1 MAKGSGIRFTLPSS
15 DELFKT
21 EKAREEEK
29 LEKVV
34 NLPLQAISDFPGHP
48 FKVRDDKEMQDLA
61 DSVREF
67 GVLVPALVRP
77 KGDGYEMVAG
87 HRRKRAVELS
97 GRSELP
103 CIIRDFTEEEAT
115 IIMVDSNLQ
124 REHILPSEKALAYKM
139 KLEAMKRQA
148 GRPGKDNYSPVENN
162 FSHKTSSEEL
172 AASVGESK
180 NQIFRYIRLTELIQ
194 PIMDMVDEGKIA
206 FRPAVELSY
215 IPKDLQETL
224 WDAMACEDCTPSLA
238 QALKMKTFAKERRLS
253 EDVIFSI
260 LQEEK
265 PNQIE
270 QFKIP
275 KKRLSKYFP
284 EGTSAKKMEDTI
296 LKALEQYLKRQRSM
310 ER

>member
-21 EKAREEEK
+21 EEAREEEK

-48 FKVRDDKEMQDLA
+48 FKVRDDKEMQDLV

-97 GRSELP
+97 GRSEIP

-139 KLEAMKRQA
+139 KLEAMKRQ
-148 GRPGKDNYSPVENN
+148 GQRNDLTSDPVGPKFRSN
-162 FSHKTSSEEL
+162 EEL
-172 AASVGESK
+172 AKKSEESVT
-180 NQIFRYIRLTELIQ
+180 QIKRYIRLTELIQ
-194 PIMDMVDEGKIA
+194 PIMDMVDDGKIA

-224 WDAMACEDCTPSLA
+224 LDAMECEDCTPSLA
-238 QALKMKTFAKERRLS
+238 QALKMKSFAKEGRLS

>member
-1 MAKGSGIRFTLPSS
+1 MAKGSGIRLTLPSS

-21 EKAREEEK
+21 EEVREEEK

-61 DSVREF
+61 DSVRDF

-77 KGDGYEMVAG
+77 KGEGYEMVAG

-97 GRSELP
+97 GRSEIP
-103 CIIRDFTEEEAT
+103 CIIRDFTDEEAT

-139 KLEAMKRQA
+139 KLEAMKRQ
-148 GRPGKDNYSPVENN
+148 GRRTDLTSVPVAQK
-162 FSHKTSSEEL
+162 SKKTSREL
-172 AASVGESK
+172 LGEQVGESQD
-180 NQIFRYIRLTELIQ
+180 QIRRYIRLTELIQ

-238 QALKMKTFAKERRLS
+238 QAVKMKTFAKEGRLS

-296 LKALEQYLKRQRSM
+296 LKALEQYLKRQRGM

>member
-21 EKAREEEK
+21 EEAREEEK

-61 DSVREF
+61 DSVRDF

-77 KGDGYEMVAG
+77 KGDGYEMIAG

-97 GRSELP
+97 GRSEIP

-139 KLEAMKRQA
+139 KLEAMKRQ
-148 GRPGKDNYSPVENN
+148 GQRNDLTSDPVGPKFRSN
-162 FSHKTSSEEL
+162 EEL
-172 AASVGESK
+172 AKISEESVT
-180 NQIFRYIRLTELIQ
+180 QIKRYIRLTELIQ
-194 PIMDMVDEGKIA
+194 PIMDMVDDGKIA

-224 WDAMACEDCTPSLA
+224 LDAMECEDCTPSLA
-238 QALKMKTFAKERRLS
+238 QALKMKSFAKEGRLS

>member
-21 EKAREEEK
+21 EEAREEEK

-61 DSVREF
+61 DSVRDF

-77 KGDGYEMVAG
+77 KGDGYEMIAG

-97 GRSELP
+97 GRSEIP

-139 KLEAMKRQA
+139 KLEAMKRQ
-148 GRPGKDNYSPVENN
+148 GQRNDLTSDPVGPKFRSN
-162 FSHKTSSEEL
+162 EEL
-172 AASVGESK
+172 AKKSEESVT
-180 NQIFRYIRLTELIQ
+180 QIKRYIRLTELIQ
-194 PIMDMVDEGKIA
+194 PIMDMVDDGKIA

-224 WDAMACEDCTPSLA
+224 LDAMECEDCTPSLA
-238 QALKMKTFAKERRLS
+238 QALKMKSFAKEGRLS

-275 KKRLSKYFP
+275 KKRLSRYFP

>member
-21 EKAREEEK
+21 EEAREEEK

-61 DSVREF
+61 DSVRDF

-77 KGDGYEMVAG
+77 KGDGYEMIAG

-97 GRSELP
+97 GRSEIP

-139 KLEAMKRQA
+139 KLEAMKRQ
-148 GRPGKDNYSPVENN
+148 GQRNDLTSDPVGPKFRSN
-162 FSHKTSSEEL
+162 EEL
-172 AASVGESK
+172 AK
-180 NQIFRYIRLTELIQ
+180 NR
-194 PIMDMVDEGKIA
+194 
-206 FRPAVELSY
+206 
-215 IPKDLQETL
+215 
-224 WDAMACEDCTPSLA
+224 
-238 QALKMKTFAKERRLS
+238 
-253 EDVIFSI
+253 
-260 LQEEK
+260 
-265 PNQIE
+265 
-270 QFKIP
+270 
-275 KKRLSKYFP
+275 KRV
-284 EGTSAKKMEDTI
+284 
-296 LKALEQYLKRQRSM
+296 
-310 ER
+310 

>member
-21 EKAREEEK
+21 EEAREEEK

-61 DSVREF
+61 DSVRDF

-77 KGDGYEMVAG
+77 KGDGYEMIAG

-97 GRSELP
+97 GRSEIP

-139 KLEAMKRQA
+139 KLEAMKRQ
-148 GRPGKDNYSPVENN
+148 GQRNDLTSDPVGPKFRSN
-162 FSHKTSSEEL
+162 EEL
-172 AASVGESK
+172 AKKSEESVT
-180 NQIFRYIRLTELIQ
+180 QIKRYIRLTELIQ
-194 PIMDMVDEGKIA
+194 PIMDMVDDGKIV

-224 WDAMACEDCTPSLA
+224 LDAMECEDCTPSLA
-238 QALKMKTFAKERRLS
+238 QALKMKSFAKEGRLS

>member
-21 EKAREEEK
+21 EEVREEEK
-29 LEKVV
+29 QEKVV

-61 DSVREF
+61 DSVRDF

-115 IIMVDSNLQ
+115 VIMVDSNLQ

-139 KLEAMKRQA
+139 KLEAMKRQGQRTDLTSVPMA
-148 GRPGKDNYSPVENN
+148 QMSK
-162 FSHKTSSEEL
+162 KTSREL
-172 AASVGESK
+172 LGEQVGESQD
-180 NQIFRYIRLTELIQ
+180 QIRRYIRLTELIQ
-194 PIMDMVDEGKIA
+194 PIMDMVDDGKIA

-224 WDAMACEDCTPSLA
+224 LDAMECEDCTPSLA
-238 QALKMKTFAKERRLS
+238 QAVKMKTFAKEGRLS

>member
-21 EKAREEEK
+21 EEAREEEK

-97 GRSELP
+97 GRSEIP

-139 KLEAMKRQA
+139 KLEAMNRQA
-148 GRPGKDNYSPVENN
+148 GRPLKNN
-162 FSHKTSSEEL
+162 LTPLVSDKKKLRTNEEF
-172 AASVGESK
+172 AKEVGESRE
-180 NQIFRYIRLTELIQ
+180 QIRRYIRLTELIQ
-194 PIMDMVDEGKIA
+194 PIMDMVDDGKIA

-224 WDAMACEDCTPSLA
+224 LDAMECEDCTPSLA
-238 QALKMKTFAKERRLS
+238 QAIKMKSFAKEGRLS

>member
-1 MAKGSGIRFTLPSS
+1 MAKGSDIRFTLPSS

-21 EKAREEEK
+21 EEAREEEN

-61 DSVREF
+61 DSVRDF

-97 GRSELP
+97 GRSEIP

-139 KLEAMKRQA
+139 KLEAMKRQGQRTDLTSVPMA
-148 GRPGKDNYSPVENN
+148 QKSK
-162 FSHKTSSEEL
+162 KTSREL
-172 AASVGESK
+172 LGEQVGESQD
-180 NQIFRYIRLTELIQ
+180 QIRRYIRLTELIQ
-194 PIMDMVDEGKIA
+194 PIMDMVDDGKIA

-224 WDAMACEDCTPSLA
+224 LDAMECEDCTPSLA
-238 QALKMKTFAKERRLS
+238 QALKMKSFAKEGRLS

>member
-21 EKAREEEK
+21 EEAREEEK

-61 DSVREF
+61 DSVRDF

-77 KGDGYEMVAG
+77 KGDGYEMIAG

-97 GRSELP
+97 GRLEIP

-139 KLEAMKRQA
+139 KLEAMKRQ
-148 GRPGKDNYSPVENN
+148 GQRNDLTSDPVGPKFRSN
-162 FSHKTSSEEL
+162 EEL
-172 AASVGESK
+172 AKKSEESVT
-180 NQIFRYIRLTELIQ
+180 QIKRYIRLTELIQ
-194 PIMDMVDEGKIA
+194 PIMDMVDDGKIA

-224 WDAMACEDCTPSLA
+224 LDAMECEDCTPSLA
-238 QALKMKTFAKERRLS
+238 QALKMKSFAKEGRLS

>member
-21 EKAREEEK
+21 EEAREEEK

-61 DSVREF
+61 DSVRDF

-97 GRSELP
+97 GRSEIP

-139 KLEAMKRQA
+139 KLEAMKRQ
-148 GRPGKDNYSPVENN
+148 GQRNDLTSDPVGPKFRSN
-162 FSHKTSSEEL
+162 EEL
-172 AASVGESK
+172 AKKSEESVT
-180 NQIFRYIRLTELIQ
+180 QIKRYIRLTELIQ
-194 PIMDMVDEGKIA
+194 PIMDMVDDGKIA

-224 WDAMACEDCTPSLA
+224 LDAMECEDCTPSLA
-238 QALKMKTFAKERRLS
+238 QALKMKSFAKEGRLS

>member
-1 MAKGSGIRFTLPSS
+1 MAKGSGIRLTLPSS

-21 EKAREEEK
+21 EEVREEEK

-61 DSVREF
+61 DSVRDF

-77 KGDGYEMVAG
+77 KGEGYEMIAG

-139 KLEAMKRQA
+139 KLEAMNRQA
-148 GRPGKDNYSPVENN
+148 GRPQKNN
-162 FSHKTSSEEL
+162 LTPLVSDKKKLRTNEEF
-172 AASVGESK
+172 AKEVGESRE
-180 NQIFRYIRLTELIQ
+180 QIRRYIRLTELIQ

-238 QALKMKTFAKERRLS
+238 QAVKMKTFAKEGRLN

-296 LKALEQYLKRQRSM
+296 LKALEQYLKRQRGM

>member
-1 MAKGSGIRFTLPSS
+1 MAKGSGIRLTLPSS

-21 EKAREEEK
+21 EEVREEEK

-61 DSVREF
+61 DSVRDF

-77 KGDGYEMVAG
+77 KGEGYEMVAG

-97 GRSELP
+97 GRSEIP

-139 KLEAMKRQA
+139 KLEAMKRQGQRTDLTSVPMA
-148 GRPGKDNYSPVENN
+148 QKSK
-162 FSHKTSSEEL
+162 KTSREL
-172 AASVGESK
+172 LGEQVGESQD
-180 NQIFRYIRLTELIQ
+180 QIRRYIRLTELIQ

-238 QALKMKTFAKERRLS
+238 QAVKMKTFAKEGRLN

-275 KKRLSKYFP
+275 KKRLSRYFP

-296 LKALEQYLKRQRSM
+296 LKALEQYLKRQRGM